1 VSDTELTVV
10 ERLIA
15 VAADLPSIGKDA
27 RNQQQ
32 NFNYR
37 THDAVLDALNPLLD
51 KHGVIFVPD
60 VTERVTGSRTTSKGS
75 TMYEVNLHVTYR
87 IYGHAGDFIEASA
100 WGEGTDLGD
109 KSTNKAMTMA
119 FKNVLG
125 QVFAIATGEPDP
137 DGLTPENTTRVEGPK
152 VLSPPA
158 SWPKLEEMIG
168 AYDQAFH
175 DLFGEFVKAAARFTF
190 GPEIDI
196 KKLAASDKKLLL
208 QKAAGAAVYIR
219 ENFEPSQLPP
229 PGIEDIRGAFAMVV
243 GEDLAIPEEQH
254 QLDAEALAAAERD
267 E

>member
-1 VSDTELTVV
+1 MNAET
-10 ERLIA
+10 
-15 VAADLPSIGKDA
+15 
-27 RNQQQ
+27 
-32 NFNYR
+32 
-37 THDAVLDALNPLLD
+37 
-51 KHGVIFVPD
+51 
-60 VTERVTGSRTTSKGS
+60 
-75 TMYEVNLHVTYR
+75 
-87 IYGHAGDFIEASA
+87 SA
-100 WGEGTDLGD
+100 WGRAIIALGFPT
-109 KSTNKAMTMA
+109 KK
-119 FKNVLG
+119 
-125 QVFAIATGEPDP
+125 IASAEEVRNRQAD
-137 DGLTPENTTRVEGPK
+137 ERVEPK
-152 VLSPPA
+152 GLSAPA